1 MCGRFTQHLS
11 WAVIHRLADL
21 IGQPRNFAP
30 QFNIAPTMPI
40 EVVRAGEAGN
50 ELIPMRW
57 GLVPSWWKRLAQRAS
72 VDIQRADRDRH
83 RKAEI
88 PGSVQ
93 GAPLF
98 PASGFYEWTAK
109 AGARTPHYFSAPS
122 DEPLPLAGLCERWRD
137 PESDAIFNSA
147 TIIVGA
153 ARKWVRRFHD
163 RMPIILDWRSARD
176 WMRGAS
182 PAALLR
188 PAPENVLQEW
198 VVSTRVNKTG
208 FGVEDR
214 TFTDPVNSA
223 CSGER
228 AIVYG
233 TQPIELVP

>member
-1 MCGRFTQHLS
+1 
-11 WAVIHRLADL
+11 
-21 IGQPRNFAP
+21 
-30 QFNIAPTMPI
+30 MPI

-50 ELIPMRW
+50 ELIAMRW
-57 GLVPSWWKRLAQRAS
+57 SLDPSWWKESLSELPSTFNARTETVAEKPMFRA
-72 VDIQRADRDRH
+72 AF
-83 RKAEI
+83 KACRCI
-88 PGSVQ
+88 I
-93 GAPLF
+93 
-98 PASGFYEWTAK
+98 PASGFYEWTGKARAK
-109 AGARTPHYFSAPS
+109 TPHYFSAPS
-122 DEPLPLAGLCERWRD
+122 DEPLALAGLCERWRD
-137 PESDAIFNSA
+137 PESDAIFDSA

-153 ARKWVRRFHD
+153 ASKWMRRFHD

-223 CSGER
+223 CSGVR
-228 AIVYG
+228 AIAYG
-233 TQPIELVP
+233 TQSIELVP